1 MNEGGEANVST
12 PVHITE
18 QSFEREVLNT
28 ELPVLADFWAAWCEP
43 CRMIAPIV
51 EELARDYEG
60 RLKVAKI
67 DVDQNPDL
75 ASRYGI
81 MSIPTLAVF
90 KDGQVVSRIVGYAP
104 KAELKRHIEA
114 AFDAHAPRVGSGRK

>member
-1 MNEGGEANVST
+1 MST
-12 PVHITE
+12 PVHVTE
-18 QSFEREVLNT
+18 KTFQTEVLDAA
-28 ELPVLADFWAAWCEP
+28 LPVLADFWAAWCGP

-67 DVDQNPDL
+67 DVDENADL
-75 ASRYGI
+75 AARYGI

-90 KDGQVVSRIVGYAP
+90 KDGQPVSRIVGYAP
-104 KAELKRHIEA
+104 KAELQRHIETA
-114 AFDAHAPRVGSGRK
+114 LNAGAPRVAAARQ

>member
-1 MNEGGEANVST
+1 MSKPVQVNERIFDS
-12 PVHITE
+12 
-18 QSFEREVLNT
+18 EVLRSP
-28 ELPVLADFWAAWCEP
+28 LPVLADFWAAWCGP

-60 RLKVAKI
+60 RLNVAKI
-67 DVDQNPDL
+67 DVDENPNL

-90 KDGQVVSRIVGYAP
+90 KDGQLVNTIVGYVP
-104 KAELKRHIEA
+104 KAELQERIEA
-114 AFDAHAPRVGSGRK
+114 TLDARTAHVAAGRK

>member
-1 MNEGGEANVST
+1 MNT

-18 QSFEREVLNT
+18 QTFEREVLNA
-28 ELPVLADFWAAWCEP
+28 ELPVLADFWAAWCAP

-67 DVDQNPDL
+67 DVDENPEL
-75 ASRYGI
+75 ANRYAVQ
-81 MSIPTLAVF
+81 SIPTLAVF
-90 KDGQVVSRIVGYAP
+90 KEGQVVSRIVGFAP
-104 KAELKRHIEA
+104 KAELTRHIETA
-114 AFDAHAPRVGSGRK
+114 LKARGPRVAAGHQ

>member
-1 MNEGGEANVST
+1 MSKPVQVNEQIFDG
-12 PVHITE
+12 
-18 QSFEREVLNT
+18 EVLRSP
-28 ELPVLADFWAAWCEP
+28 LPVLADFWAAWCGP

-67 DVDQNPDL
+67 DVDQNPGL

-81 MSIPTLAVF
+81 MSIPTLAIF
-90 KDGQVVSRIVGYAP
+90 KDGQLVNTIVGYAP
-104 KAELKRHIEA
+104 KADLQERI
-114 AFDAHAPRVGSGRK
+114 DATLSAQTAGVPARRK

>member
-1 MNEGGEANVST
+1 MST

-18 QSFEREVLNT
+18 QTFEREVQNAA
-28 ELPVLADFWAAWCEP
+28 LPVLADFWAAWCGP

-51 EELARDYEG
+51 EELAREYEG

-67 DVDQNPDL
+67 DVDENPDL

-90 KDGQVVSRIVGYAP
+90 KDGQVVSRIVGYTP
-104 KAELKRHIEA
+104 KAELQRHIQA
-114 AFDAHAPRVGSGRK
+114 ALYARASRVAAGRK

>member
-1 MNEGGEANVST
+1 MSKPVQVNERIFDG
-12 PVHITE
+12 
-18 QSFEREVLNT
+18 EVLRSP
-28 ELPVLADFWAAWCEP
+28 LPVLADFWAAWCGP

-67 DVDQNPDL
+67 DVDENPGL

-81 MSIPTLAVF
+81 MSIPTLAIF
-90 KDGQVVSRIVGYAP
+90 KDGQLVTTIVGYAP
-104 KAELKRHIEA
+104 KAELQERIETTLNARTPGVA
-114 AFDAHAPRVGSGRK
+114 AGRK

>member
-1 MNEGGEANVST
+1 MST
-12 PVHITE
+12 PVHVTE
-18 QSFEREVLNT
+18 QTFEREVLNAA
-28 ELPVLADFWAAWCEP
+28 LPVLADFWAAWCGP

-60 RLKVAKI
+60 RLKVTKI
-67 DVDQNPDL
+67 DVDENPDL

-104 KAELKRHIEA
+104 KAELQRHIETALNARA
-114 AFDAHAPRVGSGRK
+114 ARVAAGRE

>member
-1 MNEGGEANVST
+1 MSNLVQVNER
-12 PVHITE
+12 
-18 QSFEREVLNT
+18 SFDGEVLQSP
-28 ELPVLADFWAAWCEP
+28 LPVLADFWAAWCGP

-67 DVDQNPDL
+67 DVDENPGL

-90 KDGQVVSRIVGYAP
+90 KDGQVVSRIVGSVP
-104 KAELKRHIEA
+104 KAELQRHIEA
-114 AFDAHAPRVGSGRK
+114 VLNTRAARVAAGRK